1 MCVKQQEI
9 YIERKKQRHDESL
22 QQMTRAERDRKI
34 RETRVREEDLRQTT
48 AAQRGLRDGP
58 FKRAFDE

>member
-34 RETRVREEDLRQTT
+34 REDKGERGGFEADHGCTEG
-48 AAQRGLRDGP
+48 AQGWAL
-58 FKRAFDE
+58 